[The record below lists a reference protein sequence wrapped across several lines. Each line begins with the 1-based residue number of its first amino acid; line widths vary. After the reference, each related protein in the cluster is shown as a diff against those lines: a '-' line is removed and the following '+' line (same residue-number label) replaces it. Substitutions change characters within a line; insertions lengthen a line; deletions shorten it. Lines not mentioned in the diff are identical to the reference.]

1 MTFPYVRAHN
11 PPRAMNAPRR
21 ARLFGGCVLLGPQR
35 SAVHQ
40 AVADIRAKATEL
52 RESFGAESA
61 ARTLEWAATRVESAI
76 LSEADRIVYLPEA
89 ARISGYVEGHL
100 ARLVRRGQIPDM
112 RLPGSRGRIKV
123 RVADLPTKP
132 GRKHTPHADVHD
144 LASRLFKRGK
154 EA

>member
-1 MTFPYVRAHN
+1 M
-11 PPRAMNAPRR
+11 
-21 ARLFGGCVLLGPQR
+21 GPQR

-40 AVADIRAKATEL
+40 AVAEIRAQAKEL
-52 RESFGAESA
+52 RERFRAESLA
-61 ARTLEWAATRVESAI
+61 CTLEWAATRVESAI

-100 ARLVRRGQIPDM
+100 ARLVRKGQIPDM
-112 RLPGSRGRIKV
+112 RPPGSRGRIKV

-132 GRKHTPHADVHD
+132 GRKHTPPADVHD

>member
-1 MTFPYVRAHN
+1 M
-11 PPRAMNAPRR
+11 
-21 ARLFGGCVLLGPQR
+21 GPQR

-52 RESFGAESA
+52 RESFRADSA
-61 ARTLEWAATRVESAI
+61 ACALEWAATRVESAI

-112 RLPGSRGRIKV
+112 RPPGSRGRIKV
-123 RVADLPTKP
+123 RVADLPTKA
-132 GRKHTPHADVHD
+132 GHKHTPPADVHD

>member
-1 MTFPYVRAHN
+1 M
-11 PPRAMNAPRR
+11 
-21 ARLFGGCVLLGPQR
+21 GPQR

-40 AVADIRAKATEL
+40 AVAEIRARAKEL
-52 RESFGAESA
+52 RERFRAESLA
-61 ARTLEWAATRVESAI
+61 CTLEWAATRVESAI

-100 ARLVRRGQIPDM
+100 ARLVRKGQIPDM

-132 GRKHTPHADVHD
+132 GRKHTPPADVHD

>member
-1 MTFPYVRAHN
+1 MSV
-11 PPRAMNAPRR
+11 
-21 ARLFGGCVLLGPQR
+21 LGPQR

-40 AVADIRAKATEL
+40 AVAEIRAKAKEL
-52 RESFGAESA
+52 RESFRAESPA
-61 ARTLEWAATRVESAI
+61 CALEWAATRVESAM

-112 RLPGSRGRIKV
+112 RPPGSRGRIKV
-123 RVADLPTKP
+123 RVGDLPTKP
-132 GRKHTPHADVHD
+132 GYKHTPPADVHD

>member
-1 MTFPYVRAHN
+1 M
-11 PPRAMNAPRR
+11 
-21 ARLFGGCVLLGPQR
+21 GPQR
-35 SAVHQ
+35 SVIYQ
-40 AVADIRAKATEL
+40 AVADIRAKAKEL
-52 RESFGAESA
+52 RESFGAEGSA
-61 ARTLEWAATRVESAI
+61 RALEWAATKVETTL

-100 ARLVRRGQIPDM
+100 ARLVRKGQIPDM

-123 RVADLPTKP
+123 RVADLPTKAGQP
-132 GRKHTPHADVHD
+132 HTPPADVHD

>member
-1 MTFPYVRAHN
+1 
-11 PPRAMNAPRR
+11 
-21 ARLFGGCVLLGPQR
+21 LGPQR

-40 AVADIRAKATEL
+40 AVAEIRARAKEL
-52 RESFGAESA
+52 RERFRAESLA
-61 ARTLEWAATRVESAI
+61 CTLEWAATRVESAI

-100 ARLVRRGQIPDM
+100 ARLVRKGQIPDM

-132 GRKHTPHADVHD
+132 GRKHTPPADVHD

>member
-1 MTFPYVRAHN
+1 M
-11 PPRAMNAPRR
+11 
-21 ARLFGGCVLLGPQR
+21 GPQR
-35 SAVHQ
+35 SAVHK
-40 AVADIRAKATEL
+40 AVAEIRAQAKEL
-52 RESFGAESA
+52 RESFRAESLA
-61 ARTLEWAATRVESAI
+61 CTLEWAATRVESAI

-100 ARLVRRGQIPDM
+100 ARLVRKGQIPDM

-132 GRKHTPHADVHD
+132 GRKHTPPADVHD